1 MGNLTP
7 KLYGQVERMFEIY
20 FTEKINAPADRVW
33 QVITKIEDYPQWN
46 SFVEECKTTFEV
58 GSEIKM
64 KVRMFPFFAVHQTET
79 ITQYVEGEL
88 IEYCLSRPSRSLSSS
103 RKHIVTS
110 ISENCTE
117 YVSQFMLDGSLSG
130 MLQLLIGRQLR
141 RGFAAMTR
149 GIVERSESMTGSSW
163 A

>member
-1 MGNLTP
+1 
-7 KLYGQVERMFEIY
+7 MFEIR
-20 FTEKINAPADRVW
+20 FTEKINAPAAVVW

-46 SFVEECKTTFEV
+46 SFVVECKTSFEV

-64 KVRMFPFFAVHQTET
+64 KVQMFPFFAVHQSET
-79 ITQYVEGEL
+79 ITQYEEGEL
-88 IEYCLSRPSRSLSSS
+88 IEYCLSQPSRSLSSS

-110 ISENCTE
+110 ISENCTD
-117 YVSQFMLDGSLSG
+117 YVSQFMLDGPLSG
-130 MLQLLIGRQLR
+130 MLRLLIGRQLR

-149 GIVERSESMTGSSW
+149 GIVERSESIAGRSQ